1 MTQSHHITKKNTQL
15 RFKKIYIEITN
26 SCNFDCSFCFKT
38 ARATKFMSPD
48 EFRLVVEKIRPF
60 TNYIYLH
67 VLGEP
72 LLHPKLD
79 EILTIAETAG
89 LNVNITT
96 NGGLLERKK
105 EIIFRH
111 AVRQINISL
120 HDAEENIVPE
130 KWDDYLNSVLEFA
143 QQVASKTYMCLR
155 LWNTTSET
163 SNGFNSFF
171 ISRIAS
177 KFNLTEDKLQENTS
191 GNGIKL
197 VDHIFLQ
204 RAPRFEW
211 PDEKQTGTQTQK
223 HCYALRDHIA
233 ILADGQVVPC
243 CLDADA
249 VMNLGNIFDEELDK
263 ILNKE
268 RVQLI
273 RNGFANNTI
282 TEKLCQTCGFNV

>member
-1 MTQSHHITKKNTQL
+1 M

-72 LLHPKLD
+72 LLHPQLD
-79 EILTIAETAG
+79 EILNIAETVG
-89 LNVNITT
+89 LNINITT

-105 EIIFRH
+105 EILFKH

-120 HDAEENIVPE
+120 HDAEENIASE
-130 KWDDYLNSVLEFA
+130 KWEDYLNSALDFA
-143 QQVASKTYMCLR
+143 QAAAKNTYVCLR
-155 LWNTTSET
+155 LWNTTCET
-163 SNGFNSFF
+163 SNVFNSFF
-171 ISRIAS
+171 LSRITT
-177 KFNLTEDKLQENTS
+177 KFNLSGTNLQNNTN

-197 VDHIFLQ
+197 ADHIFLQ

-211 PDEKQTGTQTQK
+211 PDEKQQGTQIHK

-249 VMNLGNIFDEELDK
+249 SMLLGNIFEEELDM
-263 ILNKE
+263 ILKTE
-268 RVQLI
+268 KTQQI
-273 RNGFANNTI
+273 HNGFSNNTI
-282 TEKLCQTCGFNV
+282 TEKLCQSCGFNV

>member
-1 MTQSHHITKKNTQL
+1 L

-48 EFRLVVEKIRPF
+48 EFRVIVQKIRPF

-72 LLHPKLD
+72 LLHPQLD
-79 EILTIAETAG
+79 EILSIAEDAG
-89 LNVNITT
+89 LNINITT

-105 EIIFRH
+105 EILFRH
-111 AVRQINISL
+111 SVRQINISL
-120 HDAEENIVPE
+120 HDAEENIAPE
-130 KWDDYLNSVLEFA
+130 KWEDYLNSSLDFA
-143 QQVASKTYMCLR
+143 QKAAPNMYICLR
-155 LWNTTSET
+155 LWNS
-163 SNGFNSFF
+163 SNESSQPFNSLFLNR
-171 ISRIAS
+171 ISAR
-177 KFNLTEDKLQENTS
+177 FNLAEDKLLDNTS

-197 VDHIFLQ
+197 TEHIFLQ

-211 PDEKQTGTQTQK
+211 PDQKQEGLQTQK

-233 ILADGQVVPC
+233 ILVDGQVVPC

-249 VMNLGNIFDEELDK
+249 AMKLGNIFTGDLSEILINQRAIDIKKGFEQRK
-263 ILNKE
+263 IVE
-268 RVQLI
+268 P
-273 RNGFANNTI
+273 
-282 TEKLCQTCGFNV
+282 LCATCGFIVD

>member
-1 MTQSHHITKKNTQL
+1 
-15 RFKKIYIEITN
+15 
-26 SCNFDCSFCFKT
+26 
-38 ARATKFMSPD
+38 MSPD

-72 LLHPKLD
+72 LLHPQLD

-89 LNVNITT
+89 LNINITT

-105 EIIFRH
+105 EILFQH

-120 HDAEENIVPE
+120 HDAEENIAPE
-130 KWDDYLNSVLEFA
+130 KWEYYLNSTLDYA
-143 QQVASKTYMCLR
+143 LKAAPNTYVCFR
-155 LWNTTSET
+155 IWNSTSET
-163 SNGFNSFF
+163 SQVFNSFF
-171 ISRIAS
+171 LSRIA
-177 KFNLTEDKLQENTS
+177 KQFNLSEEKLTENTN

-197 VDHIFLQ
+197 AEHIFLQ
-204 RAPRFEW
+204 LAPRFEW
-211 PDEKQTGTQTQK
+211 PDEKQVGMQTQK

-249 VMNLGNIFDEELDK
+249 VMKLGNIFEEDLEE
-263 ILNKE
+263 ILKTE
-268 RVQLI
+268 KAQRI
-273 RNGFANNTI
+273 RSGFANNTI